1 MGSKGAGV
9 IGRRRYNSPMLNTIL
24 TGEPSDRPP
33 LLIVHGLFGSARNWG
48 VIARR
53 IGTDRQVISVDMRNH
68 GDSHWTESHDYF
80 GMAEDLAEVLEHH
93 GTADVLG
100 HSMGGKAS
108 MVLALTRPALVR
120 RLIVADI
127 APVAYG
133 HDQIGNIRKMKQ
145 VDLEKIASRAEATEM
160 MGDLEAATAAF
171 FLQSLDLQEKRWKL
185 NLDVLERDMET
196 ILGFPEV
203 SGRFDGPALFLSGA
217 NSSYVT
223 PEHHAAI
230 EALFAQARFEEI
242 AGAGHWLHAEKPR
255 EVEAAVRGFIE
266 D

>member
-1 MGSKGAGV
+1 
-9 IGRRRYNSPMLNTIL
+9 MLNTIL

-53 IGTDRQVISVDMRNH
+53 LGEDRQVIAVDMRNH
-68 GDSHWTESHDYF
+68 GDSHWTERHDYF

-93 GTADVLG
+93 GVSDVLG

-108 MVLALTRPALVR
+108 MVLALTRPDLVR
-120 RLIVADI
+120 RLVVADI
-127 APVAYG
+127 APVTYG
-133 HDQIGNIRKMKQ
+133 HDQIDNIRKMKQ
-145 VDLEKIASRAEATEM
+145 VDLEAIASRAEATEM

-203 SGRFDGPALFLSGA
+203 EGRFDGPALFLSGA

-223 PEHHAAI
+223 EDHHDAI
-230 EALFAQARFEEI
+230 RALFSDPSFEQIE
-242 AGAGHWLHAEKPR
+242 GAGHWLHAEKPR
-255 EVEAAVRGFIE
+255 EVEAAVRGFLE
-266 D
+266 G

>member
-1 MGSKGAGV
+1 
-9 IGRRRYNSPMLNTIL
+9 MLNTIL

-53 IGTDRQVISVDMRNH
+53 LGTDRQVISVDMRNH

-80 GMAEDLAEVLEHH
+80 GMAEDLAEVLEHR
-93 GTADVLG
+93 GVSDVLG

-108 MVLALTRPALVR
+108 MVLALTRPDLVR
-120 RLIVADI
+120 RLVVADI
-127 APVAYG
+127 APVEYG
-133 HDQIGNIRKMKQ
+133 HDQIDNIRKMKQ
-145 VDLEKIASRAEATEM
+145 VDLEAIASRSDAAEM

-196 ILGFPEV
+196 ILGFPQVE
-203 SGRFDGPALFLSGA
+203 GRYIGPALFLSGA

-223 PEHHAAI
+223 DDHHDAI
-230 EALFAQARFEEI
+230 RALFAEPSFEVIE
-242 AGAGHWLHAEKPR
+242 GAGHWLHAEKPR
-255 EVEAAVRGFIE
+255 EVEAAVRGFLE
-266 D
+266 G

>member
-1 MGSKGAGV
+1 
-9 IGRRRYNSPMLNTIL
+9 MLNTIL

-53 IGTDRQVISVDMRNH
+53 LGEDRQVISVDMRNH

-80 GMAEDLAEVLEHH
+80 GMAEDLAEVLESH
-93 GTADVLG
+93 GRADVLG

-108 MVLALTRPALVR
+108 MVLALTRPDLVR

-127 APVAYG
+127 APVSYG
-133 HDQIGNIRKMKQ
+133 HDQIDNIRRMKQ
-145 VDLEKIASRAEATEM
+145 VDLERIGSRSEATEM
-160 MGDLEAATAAF
+160 LGDDLEAATAAF
-171 FLQSLDLQEKRWKL
+171 FLQSLDLKEKRWKL

-203 SGRFDGPALFLSGA
+203 EGRFDGPALFLSGA
-217 NSSYVT
+217 NSNYVG
-223 PEHHAAI
+223 EARHDAI
-230 EALFAQARFEEI
+230 HALFADPSFEVIE
-242 AGAGHWLHAEKPR
+242 GAGHWLHAEKPR
-255 EVEAAVRGFIE
+255 EVEAAVRGFLE
-266 D
+266 G